1 MKPNRFTAAFFESR
15 PNKFKQRLIDAVFTI
30 SSWLCFI
37 LAALAALAI
46 LYCFRPAYANP
57 TDWHDDEVSRQIQA
71 DARAEARKI
80 WREEHGD
87 WQPNLTPMAEA
98 ELVRYTTQKQAEIDR
113 ALRGNQ

>member
-46 LYCFRPAYANP
+46 LYCFRPAYATN
-57 TDWHDDEVSRQIQA
+57 TDWRDDAVSRQIQA

-80 WREEHGD
+80 WRDEHGD
-87 WQPNLTPMAEA
+87 WQPNLTPAAEA
-98 ELVRYTTQKQAEIDR
+98 ELVRYTVQKQTDMVR
-113 ALRGNQ
+113 ATQEQ